1 LKHQEESLNEMADTS
16 AQPRVILSEFAWN
29 TYGEILR
36 AVVPGIEP
44 LIVTKDSV
52 PDLSGAQIG
61 FVTRDIY
68 LGGTRAKLA
77 PAFLRY
83 IDILR
88 TAPDMKWAH
97 IFPAGADSHVY
108 VDMLKQG
115 VRITSSA
122 GANSD
127 VVAHSALSGLLALAR
142 SLPRSMD
149 AQRRHAWEPLF
160 GANEPRDLLGQ
171 RAVVIGLGPI
181 GQEIGKLCHAL
192 GLSVVG
198 VRQRA
203 GLPAPAGFER
213 SVTYQE
219 LPSVLP
225 QADWLILCCP
235 LSDITRGM
243 IDAAKFALLPDGAQF
258 INVARGEVV
267 AQDDMLRA
275 LKSGNP
281 VAAYLDVFAVEPLPA
296 DSEFWDLP
304 NVIISAH
311 SAAASDGHGRRV
323 ARAFAENL
331 RRWIEGE
338 PLLNET
344 KA

>member
-1 LKHQEESLNEMADTS
+1 MTNTS

-29 TYGEILR
+29 TYGEIIR
-36 AVVPGIEP
+36 ASVPDIQP
-44 LIVTKDSV
+44 LIVTRDSV
-52 PDLSGAQIG
+52 PDLSGGQVG

-115 VRITSSA
+115 LRITSSA

-142 SLPRSMD
+142 SLPRSME

-171 RAVVIGLGPI
+171 RAVVVGLGPI

-192 GLSVVG
+192 GMSVVG

-203 GLPAPAGFER
+203 GLAAPEGFEK

-225 QADWLILCCP
+225 WANWLILSCP
-235 LSDITRGM
+235 LSDVTRGL
-243 IDAAKFALLPDGAQF
+243 IDAAKLALLPKGALF

-267 AQDDMLRA
+267 AQADLLKA
-275 LKSGNP
+275 LQSGNLSG
-281 VAAYLDVFAVEPLPA
+281 AYLDVFESEPLAA

-331 RRWIEGE
+331 RRWVAGE
-338 PLLNET
+338 PLLNES

>member
-1 LKHQEESLNEMADTS
+1 MANS
-16 AQPRVILSEFAWN
+16 AAQPRVILSEFAWN

-36 AVVPGIEP
+36 AAVPGIQP

-52 PDLSGAQIG
+52 PDLSGGEIG

-88 TAPDMKWAH
+88 TAPDLKWVH

-108 VDMLKQG
+108 VEMLKQG
-115 VRITSSA
+115 LRITSSA

-171 RAVVIGLGPI
+171 RAVVVGLGPI

-203 GLPAPAGFER
+203 GLPTPAGFER
-213 SVTYQE
+213 TVTYQE
-219 LPSVLP
+219 LSAVLP
-225 QADWLILCCP
+225 QADWLILSCP

-243 IDAAKFALLPDGAQF
+243 IDAAKFALLPKGARF

-267 AQDDMLRA
+267 AQVDLLRA
-275 LKSGNP
+275 LQSGSL
-281 VAAYLDVFAVEPLPA
+281 AGAYLDVFAVEPLPA

-304 NVIISAH
+304 NVIISSH

-331 RRWIEGE
+331 RRWVAGE

-344 KA
+344 TT

>member
-1 LKHQEESLNEMADTS
+1 MANIS

-44 LIVTKDSV
+44 LIVTKDRV
-52 PDLSGAQIG
+52 PDLSGAEIG

-88 TAPDMKWAH
+88 TAPDLKWAH

-108 VDMLKQG
+108 VDMLKRG

-171 RAVVIGLGPI
+171 RAVVVGLGPI

-203 GLPAPAGFER
+203 GLPTPVGFER
-213 SVTYQE
+213 SVTYQD
-219 LPSVLP
+219 LPAVLP

-243 IDAAKFALLPDGAQF
+243 IDAAKFALLPKGARF

-267 AQDDMLRA
+267 AQDDMLQA

>member
-1 LKHQEESLNEMADTS
+1 MANTS

-44 LIVTKDSV
+44 LIVTKDHV
-52 PDLSGAQIG
+52 PDLSGAEIA

-88 TAPDMKWAH
+88 TAPDLKWAH

-108 VDMLKQG
+108 VDMLKRG

-171 RAVVIGLGPI
+171 RAVVVGLGPI

-203 GLPAPAGFER
+203 GLPTPVGFER
-213 SVTYQE
+213 SVTYQD
-219 LPSVLP
+219 LPAVLP

-243 IDAAKFALLPDGAQF
+243 IDAAKFALLPKGARF

-331 RRWIEGE
+331 RRWIEGQ